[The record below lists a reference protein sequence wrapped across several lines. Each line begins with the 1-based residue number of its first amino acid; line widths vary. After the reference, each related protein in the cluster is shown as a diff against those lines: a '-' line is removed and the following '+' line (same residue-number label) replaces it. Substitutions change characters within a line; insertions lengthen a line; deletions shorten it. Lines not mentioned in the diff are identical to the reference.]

1 MTITKKKYDHGIDLQ
16 VHPDFSKYPISNVI
30 ETMVRNDLHAVSIQG
45 YNNKLILPKIL
56 NQLGLKVPHD
66 SAGMRVCLK
75 YAKDVFLLDGQEHFT
90 QEGFHILTI
99 GTSFKNGYSNYPLAR
114 DIINQGLERKALVA
128 IDHSYTDNIHTGT
141 MGDISAE
148 KEVQLE
154 DICRE
159 FSGQIA
165 LELNGYCEKTTA
177 RLMLKYALR
186 FCGHEV
192 RFHNV
197 NKKTQELSDKLSNDG
212 INVPTFA
219 TTDVHARNLSLLND
233 IGTARTEMDIEG
245 ETPSEV
251 LTSIKKNLFDGNYEN
266 ILKPVS
272 WEHLINAKLS
282 PMILSKLKIKQQS

>member
-1 MTITKKKYDHGIDLQ
+1 M
-16 VHPDFSKYPISNVI
+16 F
-30 ETMVRNDLHAVSIQG
+30 
-45 YNNKLILPKIL
+45 KIC
-56 NQLGLKVPHD
+56 K
-66 SAGMRVCLK
+66 R
-75 YAKDVFLLDGQEHFT
+75 HFT